1 MSNMSNCGDMETIVE
16 FLEDHGDG
24 FGTHHTLY
32 FCEDSGTFVLELQ
45 DVSILPCPSG
55 VIEMDSQEAFEWA
68 TEYAGMDYVEAA
80 RRIIGADADTPR

>member
-1 MSNMSNCGDMETIVE
+1 METIVE

-24 FGTHHTLY
+24 FGTHHTLSWCDDAGI
-32 FCEDSGTFVLELQ
+32 FILEAQ

-68 TEYAGMDYVEAA
+68 TEYAGMDPVEAA
-80 RRIIGADADTPR
+80 RRIIGADQDTPR